1 MPELDCVMGRRQRK
15 RQQECLKR
23 EKDREKKREMTEL
36 AIRKHAEGLKEELNL
51 RLFCQGV
58 EDTKACQGCFMEDGI
73 LLELMRQ
80 AGNAVLW
87 RELCTPEN
95 ILWVDDVLITEIS
108 YYHAERKKEGK
119 QRGFLVRLK
128 SVFSY
133 VITHLFFRRG
143 HKEQNKKR

>member
-1 MPELDCVMGRRQRK
+1 MGRRQRK
-15 RQQECLKR
+15 RHQECLKR
-23 EKDREKKREMTEL
+23 EKDREKSREMTEL

-108 YYHAERKKEGK
+108 YYHAEYYAERKKKEK
-119 QRGFLVRLK
+119 QRGFLIRIK
-128 SVFSY
+128 NAFSY
-133 VITHLFFRRG
+133 VITRLFFRRR